1 MVFLPGQ
8 SNDYR
13 SGHGA
18 GGSSSWRDADDGHA
32 QQCFLRLL
40 GSDLCPWAEWLCRW
54 WELFEGRHVCVGNI
68 LWGLAISVCGHR
80 GGIAAIRG
88 TDLTPEQPL
97 LAFRMANVPGKF
109 KMSFLSVSLSQG
121 WYCIWLHIGIYRVYR
136 WQLRRINKDRSVA
149 LSEDFEIR
157 QSRCPVALSS
167 GWSFPPF
174 AFPRIFSLASI
185 AYGLVITTFFTR
197 AKTAATVGS
206 IIFCTTSVL
215 I

>member
-1 MVFLPGQ
+1 MEREARLREGMRMMGMRSSAFYASWVVTYVPGQ
-8 SNDYR
+8 NDF
-13 SGHGA
+13 G
-18 GGSSSWRDADDGHA
+18 
-32 QQCFLRLL
+32 
-40 GSDLCPWAEWLCRW
+40 LCRW
-54 WELFEGRHVCVGNI
+54 WELFEGRHVCVEKI

-109 KMSFLSVSLSQG
+109 EMSFLSVSLSQG

-215 I
+215 ILIFFTI